1 MEGIVNCV
9 AYCDGNRVGNIEIS
23 RISEVLKQKDKF
35 VWVGLH
41 EPDEELLKQMQEEF
55 GLHDLAIEDAHN
67 AHQRP
72 KLESY
77 GDTIFIVLR
86 TAQKNYTMGKCRW
99 NRTSFYQHSKRVKP
113 VSNEYSGFNK

>member
-55 GLHDLAIEDAHN
+55 GLHDLAMKTLTMHIN
-67 AHQRP
+67 
-72 KLESY
+72 
-77 GDTIFIVLR
+77 VLSS
-86 TAQKNYTMGKCRW
+86 
-99 NRTSFYQHSKRVKP
+99 NRMAIQSL
-113 VSNEYSGFNK
+113 

>member
-1 MEGIVNCV
+1 MGGIVNCV
-9 AYCDGNRVGNIEIS
+9 AYYEGHRAANIEIS
-23 RISEVLKQKDKF
+23 KISETLKQQDKF

-41 EPDEELLKQMQEEF
+41 EPDEELLKEIQQEF

-77 GDTIFIVLR
+77 GDTIFMALR
-86 TAQKNYTMGKCRW
+86 TAQRNDKNGHIDFGETHFFLGK
-99 NRTSFYQHSKRVKP
+99 
-113 VSNEYSGFNK
+113 